1 MINYYLLTK
10 PGIIFGNLVT
20 VAAGFL
26 LASKGVLHAQLFFM
40 TLVSLSLIIAS
51 ACVFN
56 NYIDKEMDKKME
68 RTKMR
73 PLATGAISSQTALCF
88 GFVLLVLGNL
98 IMFSYTNVLTIF
110 LSNLGFII
118 YIFPYSMWKT
128 KTEYNT
134 AIGSIAG
141 ALPPVIGY
149 TSVTNQFDLAACI
162 LFCMLVFWQMP
173 HFFSIATYR
182 LEDYKKANV
191 ATLPVLK
198 GLYKTKI
205 HTLIYIAL
213 FIFVASLLT
222 VFNFTGYYYLSTVLL
237 IGSVWFAYALKGFK
251 VSDSKQWGKRMFQIS
266 LVLIISLSIL
276 IPIDITT

>member
-20 VAAGFL
+20 VAAGFF
-26 LASKGVLHAQLFFM
+26 LASKGLFHLQLFIM
-40 TLVSLSLIIAS
+40 TLISLSLIIAS

-56 NYIDKEMDKKME
+56 NYIDKEIDKKME
-68 RTKMR
+68 RTNKR
-73 PLATGAISSQTALCF
+73 PLVTGVISTKAALFF
-88 GFVLLVLGNL
+88 GAVLLVLGNIL
-98 IMFSYTNVLTIF
+98 MFSYTNVLTVF

-118 YIFPYSMWKT
+118 YIFPYSMWKS

-149 TSVTNQFDLAACI
+149 TSVTNQFDLAAAI
-162 LFCMLVFWQMP
+162 LFCMLVLWQMP

-182 LEDYKKANV
+182 LDDYKKANV
-191 ATLPVLK
+191 AVLPVLK

-205 HTLIYIAL
+205 HILIYIAL
-213 FIFVASLLT
+213 FILMASLLT
-222 VFNFTGYYYLSTVLL
+222 IFNFTGYYYLATVLS
-237 IGSVWFAYALKGFK
+237 IGSLWFVYALNGFK
-251 VSDSKQWGKRMFQIS
+251 NIDSELWGKRMFQIS

-276 IPIDITT
+276 IPLDVK